1 MLRRSALAGIGYTLS
16 WVIGLA
22 IFSSSTDVRSSG
34 ADLVSTYAGHRGV
47 VMAQYVFTEGLPA
60 VFLAIVVVALA
71 RAAAGAG
78 WERLGRLVLASGLAA
93 CAVSLVQC
101 ALGLWFAGRLI
112 PDRRLGSAVD
122 VFEAINRLDGVKMFL
137 LAGLAGTAFVL
148 GGRVGVVLP
157 PWLAW
162 VAAALAVAIAV
173 SGVGYLLLLSGPALA
188 AWVSLPLLLVFVTG
202 TGVVL
207 GRGAGLRPPG
217 LGLASS
223 GGDSGP
229 LAHPATS

>member
-1 MLRRSALAGIGYTLS
+1 MSRLSAVAGIGYTVS

-34 ADLVSTYAGHRGV
+34 ADLASTYAGHRGV

-71 RAAAGAG
+71 RAAGAAG
-78 WERLGRLVLASGLAA
+78 WERLGRIVLVSGLAA

-101 ALGLWFAGRLI
+101 VLGLYFAARLI
-112 PDRRLGSAVD
+112 PERRLGSAVD

-137 LAGLAGTAFVL
+137 LAVLAGVSFGL
-148 GGRVGVVLP
+148 GRRVGAVLP
-157 PWLAW
+157 EWLAW
-162 VAAALAVAIAV
+162 VAAALAVAITV

-188 AWVSLPLLLVFVTG
+188 AWVSLPLLLVYVTG
-202 TGVVL
+202 TGVVVGWSPL
-207 GRGAGLRPPG
+207 RSAGGRAPGTRSAHGGAHDG
-217 LGLASS
+217 
-223 GGDSGP
+223 
-229 LAHPATS
+229 